1 MRSAASSRI
10 SSAES
15 GTALLAPQLLHLA
28 ASPIC
33 QEPNGNIFPTVF
45 TRKFQSHNCACS

>member
-1 MRSAASSRI
+1 MRSAASSLI

-15 GTALLAPQLLHLA
+15 GTELLAPQFLHSA
-28 ASPIC
+28 ALTNF

-45 TRKFQSHNCACS
+45 TLKFESHNCPCS